1 MKSLISLWIS
11 LASELASQCHTSTN
25 RDSKTVLARVEHE
38 GLSFMT
44 ITLPAFGKD
53 FQKSLDQGKVTHDL
67 FQGFSWK
74 GGLPVFLRGF
84 LESVFNP
91 IDGTIL
97 MDPSIDAIYAM
108 QQLTQLYSKIGL
120 TCSDRRVRKSIDGYM
135 VIEGELKRRDADTI
149 ELSEFKRIK
158 TLLFSRVLTDVD
170 RLVYEG
176 ETIPKHGP
184 GNTAERLSSNQKY
197 AHFVWTDRL
206 EVYFPARE
214 NIVPNYSF
222 SDVKVTHLTPEQERP
237 VRVIT
242 VPKTMK
248 TPRIIA
254 IEPTAMQFAQQG
266 ILEAI
271 VPRLEREFTDSS
283 RLSRSNAGVSRRLY
297 TNPSYSMIG
306 FSDQIPNQEM
316 ARTGSLNGD
325 LATLDLSEASDRV
338 SNQHVRALLGDHPH
352 LNSAVDACRS
362 RKADVPGHGVI
373 RLAKFSSMG
382 SALCF
387 PMEAMVFLTLVFLGI
402 QRQNGTPLTVGDII
416 ALRGRVRVYGDD
428 IIVPVHYVHTVMET
442 LHTFGYKVNSS
453 KSFWT
458 GKFRESCGK
467 EYFEGQDV
475 SPIKFRHQFPSQ
487 RQDAQEI
494 ISLVSFR
501 NQLYMRG
508 LWKTARWI
516 DKKIMRILPH
526 YPSVSPQSPGLGA
539 HTFLS
544 PIEGERYSRTLHK
557 PLVKAYV
564 VQGTPPE
571 DFLDG
576 AGALMKYFL
585 KRGNLPF
592 DREHL
597 QRTGR
602 PRRVTLKPRWV
613 DPN

>member
-25 RDSKTVLARVEHE
+25 RDSKTILARVEHE
-38 GLSFMT
+38 GLSFLT

-53 FQKSLDQGKVTHDL
+53 FQKSLDQGRVTHDL
-67 FQGFSWK
+67 FQGFSWRT
-74 GGLPVFLRGF
+74 GLPEFLRGF
-84 LESVFNP
+84 LESVFSTV
-91 IDGTIL
+91 DGTIL
-97 MDPSIDAIYAM
+97 TNPSIDAIYAV

-120 TCSDRRVRKSIDGYM
+120 SCTDVRVKRAIDGY
-135 VIEGELKRRDADTI
+135 VIIEEELKSREANSL

-176 ETIPKHGP
+176 QTIPKHGP

-197 AHFVWTDRL
+197 YHFTWTDRL
-206 EVYFPARE
+206 EVYFPAME
-214 NIVPNYSF
+214 NILPNYSF
-222 SDVKVTHLTPEQERP
+222 NTEVRIKHLTPEQELP

-254 IEPTAMQFAQQG
+254 IEPSAMQYAQQG
-266 ILEAI
+266 ILEAL
-271 VPRLEREFTDSS
+271 VPRLERRFTDSS
-283 RLSRSNAGVSRRLY
+283 KLSRSNAGVQRNLFM
-297 TNPSYSMIG
+297 NPSFRMIG

-316 ARTGSLNGD
+316 ACTGSLKQD

-373 RLAKFSSMG
+373 RLAKFASMG

-387 PMEAMVFLTLVFLGI
+387 PMEAMVFLTIIFLAI
-402 QRQNGTPLTVGDII
+402 QRQNGTPLSVRDII
-416 ALRGRVRVYGDD
+416 SFQGRVRVYGDD
-428 IIVPVHYVHTVMET
+428 IIVPVDYVHTVMET
-442 LHTFGYKVNSS
+442 LCAFGYKVNSS

-487 RQDAQEI
+487 RLDAQEI

-508 LWKTARWI
+508 LWKTTKWL
-516 DKKIMRILPH
+516 DKKIERLLPF
-526 YPSVSPQSPGLGA
+526 YPHVGPLSPGLGA
-539 HTFLS
+539 HTFL
-544 PIEGERYSRTLHK
+544 PVQGEKYSRTLHK

-592 DREHL
+592 DEKHL

-613 DPN
+613 DPY